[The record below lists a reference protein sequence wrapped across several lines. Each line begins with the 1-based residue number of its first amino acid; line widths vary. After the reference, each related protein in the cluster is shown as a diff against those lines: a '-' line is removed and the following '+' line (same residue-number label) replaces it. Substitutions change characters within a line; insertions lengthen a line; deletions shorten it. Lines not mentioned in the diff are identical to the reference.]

1 MLIASGQLAGFV
13 ACYGNVAD
21 CGDGKVSIDADAR
34 SILGAKPGA
43 TLWLAE
49 R

>member
-1 MLIASGQLAGFV
+1 LADFV
-13 ACYGNVAD
+13 ACYGKVAD
-21 CGDGKVSIDADAR
+21 CGEGKVSIDAEAR
-34 SILGAKPGA
+34 SMLGAKPGA